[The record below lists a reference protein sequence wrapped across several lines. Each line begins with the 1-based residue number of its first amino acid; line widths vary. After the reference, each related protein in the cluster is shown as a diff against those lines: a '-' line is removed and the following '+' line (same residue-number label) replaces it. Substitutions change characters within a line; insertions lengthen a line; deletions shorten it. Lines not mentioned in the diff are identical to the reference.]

1 MDKIAALKL
10 ISNLDGL
17 CYKNGTRANVHM
29 YKLGFEKCDVSTT
42 GLTRKPV
49 LRFQG
54 MKHRKLCVGGKAV
67 RVAGNKMRYFTPE
80 ELPSACNFISNN
92 LGDTWNRGFTKGGT
106 LRVGTYVDIAV
117 IEGFNDPWLAL
128 D

>member
-1 MDKIAALKL
+1 MDKLQALEM
-10 ISNLDGL
+10 ISILDNL
-17 CYKNGTRANVHM
+17 CYKNGTRANVHV

-67 RVAGNKMRYFTPE
+67 RVDGNKMRYFTPE
-80 ELPSACNFISNN
+80 ELPSVGN
-92 LGDTWNRGFTKGGT
+92 GYWGFDHGRS
-106 LRVGTYVDIAV
+106 LRVNEYIDIAV
-117 IEGFNDPWLAL
+117 IEGFNDPWLSMSE
-128 D
+128 